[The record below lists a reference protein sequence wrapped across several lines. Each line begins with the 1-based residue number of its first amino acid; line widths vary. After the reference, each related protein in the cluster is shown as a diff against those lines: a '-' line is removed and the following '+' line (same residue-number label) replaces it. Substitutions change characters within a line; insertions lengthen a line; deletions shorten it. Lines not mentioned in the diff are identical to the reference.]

1 MPKTVFSSNK
11 RLCTKQ
17 RTFNSSKKINVYTP
31 HELRPGHPL
40 IMVQLLWY
48 NYYDGTTIMMVQLLI
63 MVQLLWYNSF
73 IVKHVWFRMV

>member
-11 RLCTKQ
+11 RLCAKQ

-48 NYYDGTTIMMVQLLI
+48 NYYDGTTIDYGTTI
-63 MVQLLWYNSF
+63 MVQLIHCKACL
-73 IVKHVWFRMV
+73 V